1 MLGDDEIKAMEA
13 AIEEMQSDLRKARE
27 AAADVKYSKLREVV
41 TARKEAD
48 EAVRKELDKLG
59 YTMYFRNTFTL

>member
-1 MLGDDEIKAMEA
+1 
-13 AIEEMQSDLRKARE
+13 MQSDLRKARE

-59 YTMYFRNTFTL
+59 YTMYFRNPFTL

>member
-13 AIEEMQSDLRKARE
+13 AIEEMQSNLRNARE
-27 AAADVKYSKLREVV
+27 AAADLKYSKLREVV

-59 YTMYFRNTFTL
+59 YTMYFRNPFTL